1 MRVSLAF
8 SLWLFYLAGQVQA
21 AEFPLYTY
29 HSAEPFVLGAE
40 PGLSEKFVTHFNRL
54 SDGTV
59 QFKLAR
65 LERVAL
71 NQKVAAHENMFILWG
86 NSLWFSKLNSA
97 LQSSGILFWD
107 SDVLASLV
115 IKPLD
120 YNGPESLWGKSF
132 TALTGHVYFKLD
144 DAIQQGKVQ
153 RISRP
158 DNLSMLEALRMG
170 QVDSMIITHSTVLY
184 WQRHKA
190 DLPALYIS
198 PQHYDEYSRH
208 ILSGGEYQK
217 FLPAVNQTLEK
228 MRHDAKWLAVLE
240 YYGIFTLLDP
250 FNLELDELQ
259 KVE

>member
-8 SLWLFYLAGQVQA
+8 SLWLFCLAGQVQA

-29 HSAEPFVLGAE
+29 HNAEPFVLGEA
-40 PGLSEKFVTHFNRL
+40 PGLSAQFVTHFNRL

-59 QFKLAR
+59 QLKLVPLDR
-65 LERVAL
+65 MQL
-71 NQKVAAHENMFILWG
+71 NQKVVAHENMFILWG
-86 NSLWFSKLNSA
+86 NPLWFSKQNTE
-97 LQSSGILFWD
+97 LQSSKILFWD
-107 SDVLASLV
+107 SDVLVSLAT
-115 IKPLD
+115 KPLD
-120 YNGPESLWGKSF
+120 YSGAESLWGKSF

-158 DNLSMLEALRMG
+158 DNLSMLEALRVG
-170 QVDSMIITHSTVLY
+170 QADSMIITHSTVLY

-190 DLPALYIS
+190 DLPAVYIS

-208 ILSGGEYQK
+208 ILLGGEYREY
-217 FLPAVNQTLEK
+217 LPAVNQTLEK